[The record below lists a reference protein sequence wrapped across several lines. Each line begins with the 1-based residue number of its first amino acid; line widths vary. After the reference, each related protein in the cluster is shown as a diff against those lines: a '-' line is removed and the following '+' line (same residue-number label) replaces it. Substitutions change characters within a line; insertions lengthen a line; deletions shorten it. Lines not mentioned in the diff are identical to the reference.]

1 MTDTKNK
8 TEGIS
13 ITGAMQITYRSDDF
27 GKTFWL
33 DNYADMMATASFI
46 DGGCDYEN
54 AEYVSDW
61 EEVDEDTNV
70 ALNHIKKELT
80 KAHIFVGNLPRYIQ
94 EPKTLENLYTN
105 N

>member
-13 ITGAMQITYRSDDF
+13 ITGAVQITYRSDDF

-33 DNYADMMATASFI
+33 DNDADLMATASFI
-46 DGGCDYEN
+46 DGHCDIEN
-54 AEYVSDW
+54 AEYVDDW

-70 ALNHIKKELT
+70 ALNHIKKQLV
-80 KAHIFVGNLPRYIQ
+80 KAHIFVGNLPANRRFEYYQ
-94 EPKTLENLYTN
+94 N
-105 N
+105 